1 MFNVRFFMILFVV
14 ATPSF
19 GQDAGWIG
27 VRVADQPDR
36 GVLIRAVEPNSAAAK
51 AGLKSEDV
59 IVTFDKQDVIGV
71 VQFARLVRETPVG
84 RVVEVKVQRDNR
96 EETFQVTTE
105 RAPKTPVGIDLSDL
119 RDRIMRQMP
128 DIRPSISVSQYGI
141 RVDSLTPQLREF
153 FGVGANEG
161 VLVASVETDSAAA
174 KAGLKSGDVIT
185 AVDAKRISTPQ
196 DFSHEMRSAGS
207 TVTLTI
213 VRDKQ
218 EREIQIEGVAR
229 RPTGPRRERINSSEV
244 NVL

>member
-84 RVVEVKVQRDNR
+84 RAVEVPDRRSRLPSFATNR
-96 EETFQVTTE
+96 
-105 RAPKTPVGIDLSDL
+105 
-119 RDRIMRQMP
+119 
-128 DIRPSISVSQYGI
+128 
-141 RVDSLTPQLREF
+141 
-153 FGVGANEG
+153 
-161 VLVASVETDSAAA
+161 
-174 KAGLKSGDVIT
+174 
-185 AVDAKRISTPQ
+185 
-196 DFSHEMRSAGS
+196 
-207 TVTLTI
+207 
-213 VRDKQ
+213 
-218 EREIQIEGVAR
+218 
-229 RPTGPRRERINSSEV
+229 
-244 NVL
+244 NV